1 VPIVIATY
9 IMSAVAWAPLAWV
22 FFLTIISVTTGAVA
36 SLAATRG
43 RALWLRARWTRAEL
57 FRHVEDSFWRYNCYT
72 LGVLLLLLV
81 AIGDSL
87 AIPTRVLA
95 FGMGLLA
102 LGTTLSTYI
111 GLIVTARIGWRDAA
125 LAVVVILALMRTA
138 YLASWPTTPT
148 ATIVT
153 YEIGLAA
160 LALIVREL
168 ARRRWSRLDWMLCR
182 PDTSIRASA

>member
-1 VPIVIATY
+1 
-9 IMSAVAWAPLAWV
+9 M
-22 FFLTIISVTTGAVA
+22 
-36 SLAATRG
+36 
-43 RALWLRARWTRAEL
+43 
-57 FRHVEDSFWRYNCYT
+57 
-72 LGVLLLLLV
+72 LLV

-87 AIPTRVLA
+87 ALPTRVLA

-125 LAVVVILALMRTA
+125 LAVIVILALMRTA
-138 YLASWPTTPT
+138 YLASWPATPT

-160 LALIVREL
+160 LALLVREL

-182 PDTSIRASA
+182 PELGVRASA